1 MPVERKR
8 VLIPAEIEESIDY
21 ANRELAKKEW
31 MPHNPAGLEPHRIQ
45 ILHNLLPY
53 AYLHTAN
60 LPVEKL
66 KEITS
71 SEKALNE
78 YVFDVIYGREHPFKP
93 KIAVEALQF
102 DLHILQDEEKGPA
115 LLAKLKEKYYQPL
128 HVKQTI
134 GEANTSLVGLTLPRL
149 HKTPLTE
156 KHCEAIAALPPF
168 SRKFLITWLM
178 GHERLPPAGLFDLS
192 TEQRAEVRK
201 IAEDRRA
208 EFVKILEGRRA
219 KFAKEAVKGPSAVV
233 LKFVEDLVLG
243 EKALHRRALTP
254 EQREFD
260 RIMLRADRAHQ
271 FDAIRKLYLGYVE
284 KKKK

>member
-8 VLIPAEIEESIDY
+8 VLIPPEIEEGIEY

-31 MPHNPAGLEPHRIQ
+31 MPHNPAGLEPHQ
-45 ILHNLLPY
+45 ITMLHKLLPY
-53 AYLHTAN
+53 AYLHAAN
-60 LPVEKL
+60 LPVGKL
-66 KEITS
+66 REITD
-71 SEKALNE
+71 SEKALNS
-78 YVFDVIYGREHPFKP
+78 YVFDVIYGRGHPFKP
-93 KIAVEALQF
+93 KIAVEALKF
-102 DLHILQDEEKGPA
+102 DLHILQDEENGPA
-115 LLAKLKEKYYQPL
+115 LLGELKKKYYQPL
-128 HVKQTI
+128 HLKQTI
-134 GEANTSLVGLTLPRL
+134 GEANTSLVGLTLAGV

-168 SRKFLITWLM
+168 SRKFLVAWLM
-178 GHERLPPAGLFDLS
+178 GHDRLPPAGLFDLS

-208 EFVKILEGRRA
+208 EFVKTLEGRRS
-219 KFAKEAVKGPSAVV
+219 KFAKEAAKGPSAVV

-260 RIMLRADRAHQ
+260 RVLLRADRSHQ
-271 FDAIRKLYLGYVE
+271 FDAIRKLYYGYKE
-284 KKKK
+284 KKK